1 MAEPA
6 LALAGVG
13 KRYPGFA
20 LADVTFDLPRGY
32 VLGLVGPNGA
42 GKTTTLKLVLGL
54 LRRDAG
60 EVRVLGLDPERD
72 GAAARA
78 RVGFVHD
85 EPFFYPQLTLAQNRA
100 LVARFY
106 PTWDEAKFARLAE
119 AFSLRLAQRFGALS
133 RGTRTRF
140 ALAMALSHG
149 AELLVLDEPT
159 TGLDPVFRRELLD
172 VLRSELQ
179 DERVAIV
186 FSTHITSDLER
197 IADLVVVLQR
207 GRVAAAASREEIAE
221 RWGVVRGG
229 LELLEGD
236 GAGLLRGVRR
246 GEHGF
251 EALTADAAAARRRFG
266 ARALVERATLDDLVL
281 LTGGGGERA

>member
-1 MAEPA
+1 VAEPA
-6 LALAGVG
+6 LALAGVC

-20 LADVTFDLPRGY
+20 LADVSLELPRGY

-60 EVRVLGLDPERD
+60 EVQVLGLDPERD

-85 EPFFYPQLTLAQNRA
+85 EPFFYPQLTLAQNRS

-106 PTWDEAKFARLAE
+106 AAWDEAKFARLAA
-119 AFSLRLAQRFGALS
+119 AFSLHLDQRVGALS

-140 ALAMALSHG
+140 ALAMALSHS

-251 EALTADAAAARRRFG
+251 EALTADAAAARRGFG